1 MAPRRQLT
9 PIEMAELSRM
19 FFELS
24 HDPKTR
30 KQVAKLVKEKFPDR
44 ASSFS
49 DVDLQEQVEA
59 VRQEAEQREQ
69 IAQARQFQSELD
81 KQRGDLITSGR
92 YNEDQVKD
100 IEKIIARHGSTLD
113 YNTAAVLYA
122 HENPPAGGND
132 GPPPDERTGAT
143 WEFPTVT
150 GKDGKPIPFADF
162 AKNPTAA
169 AQNAAYQVIT
179 EYKRRNVSNARR

>member
-9 PIEMAELSRM
+9 PIEMSELSRM

-44 ASSFS
+44 AASFS
-49 DVDLQEQVEA
+49 DVDLQDQVQALRDEQ
-59 VRQEAEQREQ
+59 EQREQ
-69 IAQARQFQSELD
+69 VAEGRRAQEALNR
-81 KQRGDLITSGR
+81 QRGELITSGR
-92 YNEDQVKD
+92 YNEDQVQD

-122 HENPPAGGND
+122 HENPPNGGNE

-143 WEFPTVT
+143 WEFPTVS

-179 EYKRRNVSNARR
+179 EFKRRNVSHR

>member
-1 MAPRRQLT
+1 MAPRQLT

-24 HDPKTR
+24 HDPRTR

-44 ASSFS
+44 AASFS
-49 DVDLQEQVEA
+49 DVDLQEQVQALRDE
-59 VRQEAEQREQ
+59 QDQREQ
-69 IAQARQFQSELD
+69 VAEGRRIQADLD
-81 KQRGDLITSGR
+81 RQRGELITSGR

-100 IEKIIARHGSTLD
+100 IEKIISRHGSTLD

-122 HENPPAGGND
+122 HENPPNSGND
-132 GPPPDERTGAT
+132 GPPPDERAGAT
-143 WEFPTVT
+143 WDFPTVP

-169 AQNAAYQVIT
+169 AQNAAYQVISEFKT
-179 EYKRRNVSNARR
+179 RNVGRR

>member
-1 MAPRRQLT
+1 
-9 PIEMAELSRM
+9 M

-30 KQVAKLVKEKFPDR
+30 KHVAKLVREKFPDR
-44 ASSFS
+44 AGSFS
-49 DVDLQEQVEA
+49 DVVLQEQVQALRDE
-59 VRQEAEQREQ
+59 QEQREQ
-69 IAQARQFQSELD
+69 VTEGRRIQAELD
-81 KQRGDLITSGR
+81 RQRGDLITSGR

-113 YNTAAVLYA
+113 YDTAAVLYA
-122 HENPPAGGND
+122 HENPPNVGND

-143 WEFPTVT
+143 LEFPTVSV
-150 GKDGKPIPFADF
+150 KDGKPVPFADF

-179 EYKRRNVSNARR
+179 EFKRRNVSHR